1 MKDGDFNFEHLNISR
16 FLQDEQQ
23 KQIKVFD
30 IQEYDKILELAKLYS
45 LNIQTENGCII
56 LNKTRLVVEK
66 TNCVIS

>member
-1 MKDGDFNFEHLNISR
+1 MQTKILGISVKFNFSFNLFR

-56 LNKTRLVVEK
+56 LNKTRFVHV
-66 TNCVIS
+66 